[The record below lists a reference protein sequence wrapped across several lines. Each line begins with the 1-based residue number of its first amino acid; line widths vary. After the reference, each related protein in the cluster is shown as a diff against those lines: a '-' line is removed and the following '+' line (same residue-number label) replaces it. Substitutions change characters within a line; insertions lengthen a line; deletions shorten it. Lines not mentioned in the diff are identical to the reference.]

1 MKLTVISQTKMAEDR
16 SNSFVGILHNILRD
30 RETL

>member
-1 MKLTVISQTKMAEDR
+1 LAEDR